1 MCLAVGWLSYHS
13 MQPRR
18 RERERNIVGPL
29 SADNDIHR
37 IRNTLHLL
45 YVVGCHVGRVVLV
58 VLEIG

>member
-1 MCLAVGWLSYHS
+1 

-45 YVVGCHVGRVVLV
+45 YVVGCHVLVGRVVLV